1 MTPQQRQQL
10 RGHKLLPDDLK
21 AILPPLYSQEDVED
35 KTIHL
40 KFFHPQS
47 VWTWFVCEGEQTE
60 EDFLMFGYVIGHEG
74 EWGYFTLEQLE
85 EIGSNDN
92 GKLIMPVER
101 DLYFKPKP
109 FSQAQK

>member
-1 MTPQQRQQL
+1 MDSNQRNKL
-10 RGHKLLPDDLK
+10 RGHQLLPDNLK
-21 AILPPLYSQEDVED
+21 ATLPPLYSQEDVKD
-35 KTIHL
+35 KIIHL

-47 VWTWFVCEGEQTE
+47 VWTWFVTEGEQTE

-101 DLYFKPKP
+101 DLYFKPGP
-109 FSQAQK
+109 FSQVKK